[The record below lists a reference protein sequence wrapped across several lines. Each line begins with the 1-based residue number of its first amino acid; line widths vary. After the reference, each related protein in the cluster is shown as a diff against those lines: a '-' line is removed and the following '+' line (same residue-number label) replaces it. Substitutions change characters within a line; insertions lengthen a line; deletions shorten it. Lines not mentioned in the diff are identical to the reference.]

1 MSSTP
6 IEIGGA
12 LTLDGATTVLQE
24 GCNALAAGTGDAVF
38 DLGGVNAVDSS
49 GLAVVF
55 AWLREAH
62 AAGRKLVFTRPP
74 QQLLSLAAV
83 YGVSD
88 MLPLA

>member
-1 MSSTP
+1 MSSTH

-12 LTLDGATTVLQE
+12 LTLDGATAVLQD
-24 GCNALAAGTGDAVF
+24 GRNALAAGAGDAVF
-38 DLGGVNAVDSS
+38 DLSRVGAVDSS

-62 AAGRKLVFTRPP
+62 AAGRKLTFTRPP

-83 YGVSD
+83 YGVRD
-88 MLPLA
+88 MLPLV